1 MVLMKIVK
9 LPKMENREIKETI
22 DSQNLCR
29 IAFIDDT
36 YPYIAPF
43 QYICIDDEL
52 YFHFTNYGK
61 KKKILSKNTNVCVS
75 IENLEPN
82 LSRYYFISMQGNL
95 ELVENNDLKAK
106 VLFQMKKSAGS
117 NYSKNFLSAHGF
129 DKNLGWEGFVIE
141 DQLIYKFIQSKDT
154 IGLKSI

>member
-1 MVLMKIVK
+1 MKIVK
-9 LPKMENREIKETI
+9 LPRMDNREIKETI
-22 DSQNLCR
+22 NSQKLCR
-29 IAFIDDT
+29 IAFIDDK

-43 QYICIDDEL
+43 QYVCINDEL

-75 IENLEPN
+75 IENFEPD

-95 ELVENNDLKAK
+95 EVVENIDLKAK
-106 VLFQMKKSAGS
+106 VIYQMKNSAGS
-117 NYSKNFLSAHGF
+117 NYSENFLSVHGF
-129 DKNLGWEGFVIE
+129 DKKLGWEGFVTE